1 MASDSPARSL
11 DEIDLSALRVR
22 PSWLLFGFQL
32 EERVCVCTRA
42 RALAVPSH
50 LTAVCEQH
58 TAVQERLQE
67 TGAWEQPDHRKL
79 PIYGSGYKWMLSN
92 SASPGVGA
100 RKLVWCRVE

>member
-32 EERVCVCTRA
+32 EKRVC
-42 RALAVPSH
+42 VPSH

-79 PIYGSGYKWMLSN
+79 PIYVFGYKWMLSN